1 MVATRRSRG
10 PVRLCRALRPSG
22 LAILDDL
29 TPEAHWPPEWQG
41 QPHPVREFWLN
52 DPRLT
57 TIDLLT
63 TPITAVI
70 LASRNP

>member
-1 MVATRRSRG
+1 
-10 PVRLCRALRPSG
+10 
-22 LAILDDL
+22 
-29 TPEAHWPPEWQG
+29 
-41 QPHPVREFWLN
+41 VREFWLN